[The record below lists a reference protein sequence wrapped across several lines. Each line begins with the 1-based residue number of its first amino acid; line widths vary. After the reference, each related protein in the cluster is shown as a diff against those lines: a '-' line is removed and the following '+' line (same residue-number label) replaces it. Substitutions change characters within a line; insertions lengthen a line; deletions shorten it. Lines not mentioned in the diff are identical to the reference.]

1 MNNQRNGRRSNLCIR
16 WLLSALVLLGVVGF
30 VSTLA
35 WTQVTSGS
43 LTGLVTDPSGAVVP
57 GAKVVLTD
65 TNKGYDYPATAD
77 SVGRYVITNLPP
89 SAYSLSAEAPGFKT
103 FRRGGIVLDVG
114 TSSSVDVRLEVGATA
129 QAVDVT
135 AAAPLLSTQDAVTGQ
150 EVDRTLINDLPLVGR
165 AIFDLA
171 FLAPGVIQAPG
182 ATFGPQ
188 NNGNNF
194 VSNGGRNAT
203 AEVLIDGV
211 AATTY
216 EPNTGINTVLYTPSV
231 DAVQEFKIMQNNY
244 TAEEGFTGNTYVNM
258 VLRSGTNQ
266 YHGSVYDFLRND
278 KLDANYFFT
287 NQAGG
292 KIPPLRRNQYGLT
305 FGGPIKKDKT
315 FFFGICLPLE
325 LAA

>member
-1 MNNQRNGRRSNLCIR
+1 MNNQRNGRRSNLCFR

-89 SAYSLSAEAPGFKT
+89 SAYSISAEAPGFKT
-103 FRRGGIVLDVG
+103 YRRGGIVLNVG

-171 FLAPGVIQAPG
+171 LPFFYGRKV
-182 ATFGPQ
+182 
-188 NNGNNF
+188 F
-194 VSNGGRNAT
+194 VGIEGQLSPT
-203 AEVLIDGV
+203 GV
-211 AATTY
+211 A
-216 EPNTGINTVLYTPSV
+216 
-231 DAVQEFKIMQNNY
+231 
-244 TAEEGFTGNTYVNM
+244 
-258 VLRSGTNQ
+258 
-266 YHGSVYDFLRND
+266 
-278 KLDANYFFT
+278 
-287 NQAGG
+287 
-292 KIPPLRRNQYGLT
+292 
-305 FGGPIKKDKT
+305 GPYW
-315 FFFGICLPLE
+315 
-325 LAA
+325 AY